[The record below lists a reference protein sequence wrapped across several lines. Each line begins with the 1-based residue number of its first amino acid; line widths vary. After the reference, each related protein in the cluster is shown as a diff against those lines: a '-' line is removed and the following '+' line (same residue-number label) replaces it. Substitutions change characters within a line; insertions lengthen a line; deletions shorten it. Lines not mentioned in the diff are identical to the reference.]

1 MNERNDAN
9 MKRPMLLSTEY
20 FPKKD
25 ENLMSDVGDVARARE
40 QFLRDRPAN
49 LEFLLRKRYAWMNE
63 YIRPGDAGIEVGCG
77 HGLGKLFITSPGF
90 MLTDYADHPWIE
102 KKVDA
107 LNMPFG
113 DSSLDYIVS
122 SNMIHHLATPHRFFT
137 ECSRVLRTGGML
149 IVQEINASLAMRAIL
164 RVMRHEGY
172 SYDVDV
178 FSETSICNDLADLWS
193 ANCAIPNLLFDDIG
207 EFERRFP
214 FRAVHQRYTEFLVFP
229 LSGGVIAKKRTVNL
243 PVWLLRGI
251 DAFDDLAIMLSR
263 RVFPLQRRIVL
274 RNEKLDS

>member
-1 MNERNDAN
+1 